1 MFLHKFRIKL
11 RHFIVDTP
19 FPFIICGC
27 TSCPATIEIFIL
39 QIFINQIDAE
49 IFCIC
54 EMSSSQLFVPWG
66 TLKRNSMPP
75 FVG

>member
-1 MFLHKFRIKL
+1 MFLHKFRIEL

-49 IFCIC
+49 IF
-54 EMSSSQLFVPWG
+54 LY
-66 TLKRNSMPP
+66 L
-75 FVG
+75 